1 VPDVVV
7 VGAGIAGLTV
17 AYRLLRDA
25 RDRVAVTVLEAG
37 ERPGGPICSARIAGY
52 LCEHGP
58 QGLLDNAPGTLALLD
73 ELGLEPVT
81 SFPSSR
87 RRYVFRAGRLREV
100 PASALSAITTD
111 VLSWKGKLRL
121 LAEPLIPAKI
131 QEDESIDAFAAL
143 RLGRE
148 AARALVDPM
157 VSGIYAGDA
166 ARLSIRAAFPRLWQL
181 EREHGS
187 LVRGMLA
194 RRRQR
199 SSSNSDV
206 VRPRM
211 GQLVSFVDGVEAL
224 PKALAAALGARVK
237 NHCRV
242 TALQR
247 VAGSSNVD
255 GRWRVS
261 LDGRELEADHVVI
274 AGHPAMASSL
284 LAPLD
289 RAIGA
294 LLGEIPSAPVAVVAL
309 GYARGDV
316 ARPLDGFGFLV
327 PRSEGLHT
335 LGVLWE
341 SSIFPHRAPPDR
353 VLLRAIIG
361 GVHDPDVIALDDDQL
376 LAIAGGDLRQ
386 TLGIS
391 APPAFMHIVRHRLGI
406 PQCTMGHPARMERLE
421 EALKRWPGLHLTGWG
436 YRGVSVN
443 HCIAD
448 AALVAGRIVGSG
460 AVNPG
465 THSSSSTPNLQL
477 PTPKERFPRR

>member
-7 VGAGIAGLTV
+7 VGAGITGLTV

-25 RDRVAVTVLEAG
+25 RDRVAVTVLEAS
-37 ERPGGPICSARIAGY
+37 ERPGGPICSARIDGY

-58 QGLLDNAPGTLALLD
+58 QGLLDNAPDTLTLVH

-81 SFPSSR
+81 SFPTSR

-100 PASALSAITTD
+100 PASPLSAITTD

-121 LAEPLIPAKI
+121 LAEPLIPAKS
-131 QEDESIDAFAAL
+131 QDDESIDAFAAR

-166 ARLSIRAAFPRLWQL
+166 ARLSIRAAFPTLWQL
-181 EREHGS
+181 ERDHGS
-187 LVRGMLA
+187 LLRGMLA

-199 SSSNSDV
+199 SSSNSA
-206 VRPRM
+206 RRGPRM
-211 GQLVSFVDGVEAL
+211 AQLVSFAEGVEAL
-224 PKALAAALGARVK
+224 PRALAASLGARVK
-237 NHCRV
+237 IHCRV

-247 VAGSSNVD
+247 VAGSANVD
-255 GRWRVS
+255 GRWSVS

-274 AGHPAMASSL
+274 AGHPATASSL

-316 ARPLDGFGFLV
+316 AHPLDGFGFLV
-327 PRSEGLHT
+327 PRSEGLRT

-341 SSIFPHRAPPDR
+341 SSIFPHRAPSDR
-353 VLLRAIIG
+353 VLLRVIIG
-361 GVHDPDVIALDDDQL
+361 GAHDPDVIALDDDQL
-376 LAIAGGDLRQ
+376 LAIARGDLQQ
-386 TLGIS
+386 TFGIS
-391 APPAFMHIVRHRLGI
+391 AAPAFIHIVRHRLGI
-406 PQCTMGHPARMERLE
+406 PQCALGHPARMERLD
-421 EALKRWPGLHLTGWG
+421 EALERWPGLHLTGWG

-448 AALVAGRIVGSG
+448 AVRVAAAI
-460 AVNPG
+460 A
-465 THSSSSTPNLQL
+465 T
-477 PTPKERFPRR
+477 